1 MLKHR
6 RRQRPANCRLQH
18 LTRLR
23 CAIDTAFL
31 ILGLEERCSLSR
43 FIDAF
48 TTVHHRPIY
57 LRACVDLP
65 LPLAGICFSERSYD
79 LICYRDRLS
88 AEHRQQIICH
98 QLVHFLYG
106 HAYSPAVSCEGYVN
120 QGSTGTG
127 TIPRQGAEWLCLRT
141 SYDSLKEFE
150 AEYGGTYLASRL
162 TAADTEADQTQA
174 TEWPDGP
181 DGVWRR
187 INQVSRLHT
196 HLRGIA
202 PAAYLNLPIRSFG
215 GLDEGEQARLVL
227 GRMLVEITDAR
238 LFYYA
243 RHQQAAQAPFDPVLA
258 GRDLARPDH
267 ATLRLVAE
275 WEARLLR
282 REHCPPHVV
291 PAELST
297 APFQSLAYYRLLAI
311 HLA

>member
-57 LRACVDLP
+57 LRASSDLP
-65 LPLAGICFSERSYD
+65 LPLTGICFREPSYD

-88 AEHRQQIICH
+88 EEHRQQIICH

-106 HAYSPAVSCEGYVN
+106 HACSPALSSEGYVN
-120 QGSTGTG
+120 QGSAGTG
-127 TIPRQGAEWLCLRT
+127 AIPRQCVQSLCMRT
-141 SYDSLKEFE
+141 SYDSLNEFQ
-150 AEYGGTYLASRL
+150 AEYGGTYLAGRL
-162 TAADTEADQTQA
+162 TAADTEADQTQV
-174 TEWPDGP
+174 TERSDGP
-181 DGVWRR
+181 DGVWRT
-187 INQVSRLHT
+187 IMQIGRLHT
-196 HLRGIA
+196 HLRAIA
-202 PAAYLNLPIRSFG
+202 PAVYLNLPMHSYGR
-215 GLDEGEQARLVL
+215 LDEGEQARLVL
-227 GRMLVEITDAR
+227 RRMLVEISDAR
-238 LFYYA
+238 LFYHA
-243 RHQQAAQAPFDPVLA
+243 LHRQAAQAPRDRVLA
-258 GRDLARPDH
+258 GWDLARPDH
-267 ATLRLVAE
+267 ATLRLVAA

-282 REHCPPHVV
+282 RERCAPHPV

-297 APFQSLAYYRLLAI
+297 APFQSLTYYRLLAI